1 MKYTEGQLLS
11 FTPFVFKNGARPKKK
26 YYIVL
31 KLMEDCLMMA
41 SLPTSKDHIPNDVTS
56 KSGCINIPE
65 RLVNAY
71 VFLPGNSV
79 TDRFSFVRPTFVY
92 GEQVDEYSQKYLDEM
107 NTEVDDLG
115 IIHDKVFADLKD
127 CLKKSVLLKRKY
139 RNLL

>member
-1 MKYTEGQLLS
+1 MS
-11 FTPFVFKNGARPKKK
+11 FTPFVFKNGAHPKKK

-31 KLMEDCLMMA
+31 KLMEECLMMA
-41 SLPTSKDHIPNDVTS
+41 SLPTSKDHVPNDIAL
-56 KSGCINIPE
+56 KSGCINISE

-79 TDRFSFVRPTFVY
+79 TDRFSFPRPTFVY

-107 NTEVDDLG
+107 NTEVVDLG
-115 IIHDKVFADLKD
+115 IIHDEVFTDLKD
-127 CLKKSVLLKRKY
+127 CLKQSVLLKRKY